1 MREKE
6 VPNRTTEIEQ
16 TGLFGEVTYCSYR
29 WDATYNSA
37 SYLNLL
43 NTYSGHLNLDRI
55 TRARFFDA
63 IAELINTKFN
73 GQITKG
79 YLTTLYVAHLL

>member
-1 MREKE
+1 MRKQKI
-6 VPNRTTEIEQ
+6 PNKTSEIEQ
-16 TGLFGEVTYCSYR
+16 TGLFGEVVYRSYR

-55 TRARFFDA
+55 TR
-63 IAELINTKFN
+63 
-73 GQITKG
+73 
-79 YLTTLYVAHLL
+79 TLFSMRSLN